1 MDEAELNKLAETWI
15 RAQHTKL
22 SDQDDEIRWMD
33 DVLTEWMYVDE
44 ESSDLLWRF
53 IQNVYPRDMSDKT
66 ISLLAAGP
74 LEHFLAHHGPA
85 YIDQVETLARKD
97 PKFNYLLG
105 GVWRN
110 SMTDDVWERVQKA
123 RLSVW

>member
-1 MDEAELNKLAETWI
+1 MHEAELNKLAETWI

-44 ESSDLLWRF
+44 ESTDLLWRF

-74 LEHFLAHHGPA
+74 LEHLLAHHGPV